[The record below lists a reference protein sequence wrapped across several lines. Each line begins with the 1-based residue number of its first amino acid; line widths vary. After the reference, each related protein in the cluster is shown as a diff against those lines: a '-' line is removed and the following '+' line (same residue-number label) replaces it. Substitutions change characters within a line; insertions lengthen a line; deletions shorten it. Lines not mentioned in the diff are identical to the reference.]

1 MYSNTPK
8 EMKKIA
14 VRCRWLTF
22 HAPFEIAS
30 GSLFQFEMKL
40 KAFDVVLSMPY
51 KMVARDLRFL
61 TYFMNFQR
69 EKKQTCIYPSSN
81 EGHKNSAGGIFCS
94 AGQEQKAFNQFQA
107 VEEGMSGCQAKL
119 FLLFAK
125 FSYIFERIHRRQIQL
140 SFCWFLRIYRQQ
152 G

>member
-1 MYSNTPK
+1 
-8 EMKKIA
+8 
-14 VRCRWLTF
+14 
-22 HAPFEIAS
+22 
-30 GSLFQFEMKL
+30 
-40 KAFDVVLSMPY
+40 
-51 KMVARDLRFL
+51 MVARDLRFL

-140 SFCWFLRIYRQQ
+140 SFLLVFEDLQAARLIR
-152 G
+152 

>member
-1 MYSNTPK
+1 MK
-8 EMKKIA
+8 EEKIA
-14 VRCRWLTF
+14 ASRCRWLTF

-69 EKKQTCIYPSSN
+69 EKKTNLHLS
-81 EGHKNSAGGIFCS
+81 
-94 AGQEQKAFNQFQA
+94 
-107 VEEGMSGCQAKL
+107 
-119 FLLFAK
+119 
-125 FSYIFERIHRRQIQL
+125 QL
-140 SFCWFLRIYRQQ
+140 Q
-152 G
+152 